1 MENSNFG
8 PNVIYFVVGHSSR
21 QVIKIYEF
29 NVPMSVL
36 GLGERQKTYDL
47 YCPRAK
53 CQKKLWASDK
63 KTWWAMQKKKH
74 GRGRPIVL
82 FLTSR

>member
-21 QVIKIYEF
+21 RVPKIYEF

-36 GLGERQKTYDL
+36 GLGERTKTYDL
-47 YCPRAK
+47 SCPRAK
-53 CQKKLWASDK
+53 CQKNALG
-63 KTWWAMQKKKH
+63 Q
-74 GRGRPIVL
+74 
-82 FLTSR
+82 